1 MYAEHGAG
9 GPLMITRPKVR
20 ESPSE
25 QMKVQAREA
34 MSWCNTGRVRIHPA
48 LPSAGNARE
57 EVPSARLG
65 V

>member
-1 MYAEHGAG
+1 
-9 GPLMITRPKVR
+9 MITRPKVR

-65 V
+65 F